1 MEVFG
6 KPPDF
11 SNFDTTQ
18 WTARTNL
25 QHREDAK
32 NKKHRLARTKTESQ
46 SIERKSGVRYSVL
59 LKLPYFDAPRMCII
73 DPMHNLF
80 LGTAKKMIHL
90 WKEELLQKESFHDI
104 QTKVDSF
111 VTPNG
116 MGRLPRKIETGFAG
130 FTAEQYKNW
139 CLFFSLYALHGSIPR
154 RHLQCWQLFCKAC
167 YFLCRRKVS
176 ISEVN
181 EANTLL
187 LEFCTLYSS
196 LYGKEKCTINLHLH
210 CHLADCVKDFGPVY
224 AFWLFAY
231 ERFNEIMGSF
241 HTNGKSISVQ
251 LMERFLDM
259 SAYIPSKWPSEYV
272 NEFLPVLEQ
281 FKYQQGSLLQ
291 NTVETAASDR
301 NFVCNPLT
309 PVHECCWQ
317 SNEIQQLEKICQV
330 ELNSRDCRVLM
341 VTKRTKRL
349 LLNNC
354 YLSFVM

>member
-1 MEVFG
+1 MIF
-6 KPPDF
+6 K
-11 SNFDTTQ
+11 Q
-18 WTARTNL
+18 KLIAL
-25 QHREDAK
+25 
-32 NKKHRLARTKTESQ
+32 L
-46 SIERKSGVRYSVL
+46 L
-59 LKLPYFDAPRMCII
+59 LKVWGVYL
-73 DPMHNLF
+73 
-80 LGTAKKMIHL
+80 AKSKR
-90 WKEELLQKESFHDI
+90 
-104 QTKVDSF
+104 DSLDS
-111 VTPNG
+111 PLNNI
-116 MGRLPRKIETGFAG
+116 KTGA
-130 FTAEQYKNW
+130 
-139 CLFFSLYALHGSIPR
+139 CFSLSMHCIPR

-176 ISEVN
+176 ISEVVN

-187 LEFCTLYSS
+187 LEFCTSLYS
-196 LYGKEKCTINLHLH
+196 KEKCTINLHLH

-231 ERFNEIMGSF
+231 ERFNGIMGSF

-272 NEFLPVLEQ
+272 NEFLPILEQ

-309 PVHECCWQ
+309 PIHEIHECCWQ

-354 YLSFVM
+354 YLSCDPRKSIIFALRENTGSTLAQMHYFSECKCEVSLPETINKTMKVWVIAVTWYMACKVWYGSPSQVWSCVQRSEIDLIPITSFISTPRLLWENIWKHASNYCHTS